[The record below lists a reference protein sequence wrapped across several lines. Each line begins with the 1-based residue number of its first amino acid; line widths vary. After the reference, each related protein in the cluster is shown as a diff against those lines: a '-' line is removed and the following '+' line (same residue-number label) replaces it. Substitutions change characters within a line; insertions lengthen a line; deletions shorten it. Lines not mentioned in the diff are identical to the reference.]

1 MISLTIAEAL
11 AATARRLETA
21 GIDDAHL
28 EAEVLLAHTLGIDRA
43 HLLARLSDPLEDAA
57 GGAFEALVA
66 RRLHHEPLAYVT
78 GVREFFGLE
87 FSCGPEALIPRQE
100 TELLVEVALAEIS
113 RRRPGVGV
121 VDVGTGGGGGTGA
134 DAGNTPG
141 ALAEIAGR
149 RPGGGVGVVG
159 TGGGAIA
166 VAIAVNAPGTPVT
179 AVDASTGALALARR
193 NAERHGVAQQI
204 ALCRG
209 DLLEGLGA
217 FEVIVANLPYVSA
230 RDWDGLAP
238 ELRLWEPRDA
248 LVGGERGTEIVERL
262 LDRAHGHLA
271 MGGMLAAEIGDT
283 QGAALQAYAHA
294 RFPEAEIHVRTDLAG
309 HDRALVVRT

>member
-121 VDVGTGGGGGTGA
+121 VDVGTGGGAIAGGHPGNPPGA
-134 DAGNTPG
+134 PGEGGDAG
-141 ALAEIAGR
+141 AGGR
-149 RPGGGVGVVG
+149 
-159 TGGGAIA
+159 GGGASA
-166 VAIAVNAPGTPVT
+166 GAIAVNAPGTPVT

>member
-121 VDVGTGGGGGTGA
+121 VDVGTGGG
-134 DAGNTPG
+134 
-141 ALAEIAGR
+141 ALA
-149 RPGGGVGVVG
+149 GG
-159 TGGGAIA
+159 
-166 VAIAVNAPGTPVT
+166 IAVNPPGAPGAAGDWSP
-179 AVDASTGALALARR
+179 GALALARR

>member
-121 VDVGTGGGGGTGA
+121 VDVGTGGGA
-134 DAGNTPG
+134 SAG
-141 ALAEIAGR
+141 
-149 RPGGGVGVVG
+149 
-159 TGGGAIA
+159 
-166 VAIAVNAPGTPVT
+166 AIAVNAPGTPVT

>member
-100 TELLVEVALAEIS
+100 TE
-113 RRRPGVGV
+113 R
-121 VDVGTGGGGGTGA
+121 GGEGA
-134 DAGNTPG
+134 R
-141 ALAEIAGR
+141 AEIARR
-149 RPGGGVGVVG
+149 RPGGGVVDVG
-159 TGGGAIA
+159 RGGGAIA

>member
-1 MISLTIAEAL
+1 M
-11 AATARRLETA
+11 
-21 GIDDAHL
+21 
-28 EAEVLLAHTLGIDRA
+28 
-43 HLLARLSDPLEDAA
+43 
-57 GGAFEALVA
+57 
-66 RRLHHEPLAYVT
+66 
-78 GVREFFGLE
+78 
-87 FSCGPEALIPRQE
+87 
-100 TELLVEVALAEIS
+100 
-113 RRRPGVGV
+113 
-121 VDVGTGGGGGTGA
+121 
-134 DAGNTPG
+134 
-141 ALAEIAGR
+141 
-149 RPGGGVGVVG
+149 
-159 TGGGAIA
+159 
-166 VAIAVNAPGTPVT
+166 T

-294 RFPEAEIHVRTDLAG
+294 RFPEAEIHDRTDLAG

>member
-113 RRRPGVGV
+113 RGRRGVGV
-121 VDVGTGGGGGTGA
+121 
-134 DAGNTPG
+134 G
-141 ALAEIAGR
+141 ALGR
-149 RPGGGVGVVG
+149 
-159 TGGGAIA
+159 GGGATA
-166 VAIAVNAPGTPVT
+166 VAIGVNARGTPVT